1 MAKGSDLIRL
11 WEKEKEHLPLAISQE
26 LACQNPG
33 HLLKPF
39 SSSAVLT
46 HRQHH
51 GLLSCGCE
59 KARPSAPL
67 LTSHVPSK
75 SSCLISSAAALT
87 AWPLLRLSTVL
98 FQSKP
103 WSSLPG
109 ANTVASSLS
118 TLPSEGAFK
127 KGRCDQYLQFC
138 PWDKSSDPYNVPARL
153 AHSSLSPHAPDVIVP
168 LFSLLGRGP
177 VVLLCLLRHVFC
189 LPPGQRTSSCPSPEP
204 LSSAVLLLVCSRAE
218 TPLSVRSS
226 PHGSQH
232 GAWALIMVYWMNEC
246 KKI

>member
-1 MAKGSDLIRL
+1 MAKGSDLIGL
-11 WEKEKEHLPLAISQE
+11 WEKEKGHLPLAVSQE

-39 SSSAVLT
+39 FSSAVLT

-51 GLLSCGCE
+51 ALLSCGCE
-59 KARPSAPL
+59 KARPSTPP
-67 LTSHVPSK
+67 LTSHIPSK
-75 SSCLISSAAALT
+75 SSCLISSAAALP

-127 KGRCDQYLQFC
+127 KSRCDQYLQSC

-153 AHSSLSPHAPDVIVP
+153 AHSSLSPHAPDVTVP
-168 LFSLLGRGP
+168 LFSAGTRSCCPAVSSQARFPPSTRAAHILLP
-177 VVLLCLLRHVFC
+177 
-189 LPPGQRTSSCPSPEP
+189 LP
-204 LSSAVLLLVCSRAE
+204 
-218 TPLSVRSS
+218 
-226 PHGSQH
+226 
-232 GAWALIMVYWMNEC
+232 WALV
-246 KKI
+246 KFSPR